1 VQLTPYSEVNCTL
14 TERQGSIVR
23 FPTPMSRTQPLL
35 PGPRPVYSETA
46 PGSRGTSTA
55 RLNSATR
62 VPSCL

>member
-1 VQLTPYSEVNCTL
+1 LTPISEVNCTI

-23 FPTPMSRTQPLL
+23 LPTPMAPYPAPSL
-35 PGPRPVYSETA
+35 PGPRPVYSEAA

>member
-1 VQLTPYSEVNCTL
+1 MQLTPISEVNCTI

-23 FPTPMSRTQPLL
+23 LPTPMAPYPAPRSRA
-35 PGPRPVYSETA
+35 RARYSETA